1 MVHPEAQATLERR
14 SRVRTGLQALDGDVD
29 SVAEIARFAS
39 SILLLLTELC
49 DALLG
54 RVSLM
59 AGSWLGKDEAE
70 EFRKSEVREGCS

>member
-1 MVHPEAQATLERR
+1 MHPEAQATLERR

-39 SILLLLTELC
+39 SILLLLTC

-59 AGSWLGKDEAE
+59 ARSWLGKDEAE
-70 EFRKSEVREGCS
+70 EVRKSAEREGCS